1 MSVQVYLKIQIEIE
15 KQFIFNGY
23 NYLEFPY
30 KKKTNKQVYAWSKK
44 RNNEI

>member
-1 MSVQVYLKIQIEIE
+1 MSVQVYLKIKIEIE

-23 NYLEFPY
+23 NYLKFPY
-30 KKKTNKQVYAWSKK
+30 KKKPNKQVYAWSKK